1 MDNII
6 CRDFQVFIVSAN
18 LHIWDFVANLAPC
31 FNNLLTIASST
42 MKKQA
47 FLFILA
53 LGASSAWAQ
62 QATVSGPDQQLKVD
76 VSVDGGIPS
85 YSVTYK
91 GKTILGNGLQGTEK
105 PDAGRDL
112 PYGPHEAFGGG
123 LQSQRTDRHA

>member
-53 LGASSAWAQ
+53 LGAVPTSS
-62 QATVSGPDQQLKVD
+62 LKWMC
-76 VSVDGGIPS
+76 
-85 YSVTYK
+85 
-91 GKTILGNGLQGTEK
+91 
-105 PDAGRDL
+105 R
-112 PYGPHEAFGGG
+112 
-123 LQSQRTDRHA
+123 